1 MIMKLSLEQKRK
13 IVDYFSR
20 RPEAAGVYL
29 YGSQT
34 GRGAGPLSDVD
45 VAVIISGETAK
56 DRYLDF
62 QLEYINKMQS
72 ILKVDLAADVKILNE
87 DYALIYQAS
96 VINQGELI
104 VNNRPKEVDQF
115 VHRVGMLYPDF
126 YPVLRNYY
134 SKMYQRLE
142 EGTYAA

>member
-1 MIMKLSLEQKRK
+1 MKLSLEQKQK
-13 IVDYFSR
+13 IVDYFRR

-29 YGSQT
+29 YGSQA
-34 GRGAGPLSDVD
+34 GSGAGPLSDVD

-56 DRYLDF
+56 DKYLDF
-62 QLEYINKMQS
+62 QLEYINEVES

-96 VINQGELI
+96 VINRGELV
-104 VNNRPKEVDQF
+104 VNNRPKEVDRF

-126 YPVLRNYY
+126 YPVLKNYY

-142 EGTYAA
+142 NGTYGV

>member
-1 MIMKLSLEQKRK
+1 MIMKLNLEQKRK
-13 IVDYFSR
+13 IGDYFRR

-34 GRGAGPLSDVD
+34 GNEAGPLSDVD
-45 VAVIISGETAK
+45 VAVIMSGETAK
-56 DRYLDF
+56 DKYLDF
-62 QLEYINKMQS
+62 QLEYINEIQS
-72 ILKVDLAADVKILNE
+72 ILKVDLAADVKILSE

-104 VNNRPKEVDQF
+104 VNNRPKEVDRF

-126 YPVLRNYY
+126 YPVLSNYY

>member
-1 MIMKLSLEQKRK
+1 MA
-13 IVDYFSR
+13 D
-20 RPEAAGVYL
+20 
-29 YGSQT
+29 
-34 GRGAGPLSDVD
+34 
-45 VAVIISGETAK
+45 ETVK

-62 QLEYINKMQS
+62 QLEYIGEIQS

-104 VNNRPKEVDQF
+104 VNNRPKEVDAF
-115 VHRVGMLYPDF
+115 AHRIGMLYPDF
-126 YPVLRNYY
+126 YPVLSNYY

-142 EGTYAA
+142 EGTYAT